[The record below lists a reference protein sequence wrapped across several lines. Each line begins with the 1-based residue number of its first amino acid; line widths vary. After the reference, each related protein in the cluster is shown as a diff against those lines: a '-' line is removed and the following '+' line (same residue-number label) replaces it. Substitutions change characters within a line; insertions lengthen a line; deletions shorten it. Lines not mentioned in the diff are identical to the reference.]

1 MITPIEFVPSNPI
14 FIHNEFDLLKV
25 EKMRLYP
32 DLHDPDDVSACDEP
46 IRDEDLVRDY
56 ICLNSCGETLIIRT
70 PGKHY
75 RQLSVSAK
83 QKAIHIYDL
92 YRFCA
97 PYIFIGDKT
106 PDQTILK
113 QLRFFDI
120 QNVIKENET
129 EFHDLDC
136 VVFDLL
142 KQIREGLEKDK
153 REEFLEVANTL
164 VRNLKDIQGVS
175 DIVAVNALN
184 KMKKTLRGAAWF
196 IIKEKHDHSM
206 VFDYRYNEWEP
217 WHMETLT
224 VDFLSK
230 E

>member
-1 MITPIEFVPSNPI
+1 MITPIEIVPSNPI
-14 FIHNEFDLLKV
+14 FIHKEFDLLKV

-32 DLHDPDDVSACDEP
+32 DLLDPNDLSACDEP

-56 ICLNSCGETLIIRT
+56 ICLNSCGETMIIRN
-70 PGKHY
+70 PGKSNE
-75 RQLSVSAK
+75 QLSISAK
-83 QKAIHIYDL
+83 QKAIHINDL

-106 PDQTILK
+106 PDRTILS
-113 QLRFFDI
+113 QLHFFDI
-120 QNVIKENET
+120 QNVIKEDET

-136 VVFDLL
+136 VVYDLL
-142 KQIREGLEKDK
+142 KQIREGLDKKK
-153 REEFLEVANTL
+153 REEFLEEANTL

-175 DIVAVNALN
+175 DTVAVNALN
-184 KMKKTLRGAAWF
+184 KMKKTLRGAEWF

-206 VFDYRYNEWEP
+206 VFDYRYNEWKP
-217 WHMETLT
+217 WFMETLS
-224 VDFLSK
+224 VDFLAK

>member
-1 MITPIEFVPSNPI
+1 M
-14 FIHNEFDLLKV
+14 

-32 DLHDPDDVSACDEP
+32 DLLDPNDLSACDEP

-56 ICLNSCGETLIIRT
+56 ICLNSCGETLIIRN
-70 PGKHY
+70 PGKPNK
-75 RQLSVSAK
+75 QLSISAK
-83 QKAIHIYDL
+83 QKAIHIEDL

-97 PYIFIGDKT
+97 PYIFIRDKT
-106 PDQTILK
+106 PDRTILS

-120 QNVIKENET
+120 QNVIKEDET

-142 KQIREGLEKDK
+142 KQIREGLDKKK

-175 DIVAVNALN
+175 DTVAVNALN
-184 KMKKTLRGAAWF
+184 RMKKTLRGAEWF

-206 VFDYRYNEWEP
+206 VFDYRFKEWEP
-217 WHMETLT
+217 WHLESMK

-230 E
+230 EYL